1 MKKITDYTT
10 LENSGATQ
18 QEKSIVRQYLKELF
32 ELYEINTIKDIGSIY
47 ILENEAEITN
57 YKAFEMY
64 EQISADN
71 IEFADK
77 IFLSSINTQ
86 ELFVYIL
93 GCFVISA
100 DYAIY
105 LLLPINILSSEQQA
119 IFEQARFINNKYLTL
134 EE

>member
-1 MKKITDYTT
+1 MKKITDYVT
-10 LENSGATQ
+10 LENSGATK
-18 QEKSIVRQYLKELF
+18 QEKYIIRQYLKELF
-32 ELYEINTIKDIGSIY
+32 ELYDIDTIKDIGSIY
-47 ILENEAEITN
+47 ILENEAELAN
-57 YKAFEMY
+57 YRTFEMY
-64 EQISADN
+64 ESISADN

-86 ELFVYIL
+86 ELFVYVL

>member
-1 MKKITDYTT
+1 MKKITDFAT

-18 QEKSIVRQYLKELF
+18 QEKSIVKQYLKELF
-32 ELYEINTIKDIGSIY
+32 ELYGINTIRDIGSIY
-47 ILENEAEITN
+47 ILENEAEIKN

-64 EQISADN
+64 EPISADN

-86 ELFVYIL
+86 ELFVYVL
-93 GCFVISA
+93 GGFVISA

-105 LLLPINILSSEQQA
+105 ILLPINIL
-119 IFEQARFINNKYLTL
+119 
-134 EE
+134 

>member
-1 MKKITDYTT
+1 MKKITDYAT

-18 QEKSIVRQYLKELF
+18 QEKSIVKQYLKELF

-47 ILENEAEITN
+47 ILENEAEIVN

-64 EQISADN
+64 EPISADN
-71 IEFADK
+71 IEFVDK

-86 ELFVYIL
+86 EPLFVL
-93 GCFVISA
+93 ACFVISA

-119 IFEQARFINNKYLTL
+119 IFEQANFINNKYIIL

>member
-1 MKKITDYTT
+1 MKKITDYAT

-18 QEKSIVRQYLKELF
+18 QEKSIVKQYLKELF

-47 ILENEAEITN
+47 ILENEAEIVN

-64 EQISADN
+64 EPISADN

-86 ELFVYIL
+86 ELFVYVL

-105 LLLPINILSSEQQA
+105 LLLPKNILSAEYQA
-119 IFEQARFINNKYLTL
+119 IFEKAYFINNKYFNL

>member
-1 MKKITDYTT
+1 MKKITDFAT
-10 LENSGATQ
+10 LENSCATK
-18 QEKSIVRQYLKELF
+18 QEKYIVRQYLKELF

-47 ILENEAEITN
+47 ILENEAEIVN

-64 EQISADN
+64 EPISADN
-71 IEFADK
+71 IELVDK

-86 ELFVYIL
+86 EPLFVL
-93 GCFVISA
+93 ACFVISA

-105 LLLPINILSSEQQA
+105 LLLPKNILSAEYQA
-119 IFEQARFINNKYLTL
+119 IFEKAYFINNKYFNL